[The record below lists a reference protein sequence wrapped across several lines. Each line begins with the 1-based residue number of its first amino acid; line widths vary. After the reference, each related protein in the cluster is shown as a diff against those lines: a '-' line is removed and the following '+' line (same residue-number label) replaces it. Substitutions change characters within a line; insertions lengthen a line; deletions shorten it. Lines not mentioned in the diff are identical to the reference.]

1 MATKERIIAA
11 INATI
16 QTHIKDYEGDDCIFS
31 QKYRFSPVD
40 IVYLLFRLEK
50 DFNFSLDEDFVD
62 SLEMCTF
69 ARLDTLLELRS
80 KNNPQRE
87 LAR

>member
-1 MATKERIIAA
+1 MTTKERVIAA
-11 INATI
+11 INATVW
-16 QTHIKDYEGDDCIFS
+16 TAIKDYDGDDCIYS

-40 IVYLLFRLEK
+40 IVYLLFRLER
-50 DFNFSLDEDFVD
+50 DFGFSLDEDFVD

-69 ARLDTLLELRS
+69 SRLEKLLELRS
-80 KNNPQRE
+80 KNNAQRE

>member
-1 MATKERIIAA
+1 MTTKERIIAA
-11 INATI
+11 INAIMWTD
-16 QTHIKDYEGDDCIFS
+16 IKDYDGDDSIYS

-50 DFNFSLDEDFVD
+50 DFGFSIDEDFVD

-69 ARLDTLLELRS
+69 ARLETLLELRS
-80 KNNPQRE
+80 KNNSQRE